1 MIDVQIAF
9 VDDLMTKPDPADSSP
24 AMPALLY
31 EMMRSF
37 VALARTLNLSQAVE
51 ALGSTRQ
58 TVRRHIA
65 QLEQAMGL
73 SLFEVEQR
81 RYRLTSD
88 GVRAL
93 GPAQILLDQGS
104 VWHSGR
110 FQHVGGMMLF
120 TFKNETGWHYHQQQV
135 PVSVAWEGHSDLLR
149 AALKAWTA
157 SEGQLES
164 SHMAPIRPFM
174 LAYRENSEGW
184 ICTEV
189 GEKSFYSNWYGWAQ
203 ARSSVGRNLSDF
215 QGGPQFASLAD
226 RPYKEINGTHGLRLD
241 QMMIQTRGQEDGAI
255 TSVVCDRL
263 LMGVRMPDGSPA
275 IISVVD
281 RASKMYITGI
291 SDDVIERIPDKA
303 RVEFAP

>member
-1 MIDVQIAF
+1 MINVQILI
-9 VDDLMTKPDPADSSP
+9 VSDLKSKPKLADVP
-24 AMPALLY
+24 RTAPALLY

-37 VALARTLNLSQAVE
+37 VGLARTLNLSQAVE
-51 ALGSTRQ
+51 ELGSTRQ

-65 QLEQAMGL
+65 QLEDSMGCR
-73 SLFEVEQR
+73 LFEVEQR
-81 RYRLTSD
+81 RYALTAD
-88 GVRAL
+88 GINAL
-93 GPAQILLDQGS
+93 GPAQMLLDQGS
-104 VWHSGR
+104 VWHAGQ
-110 FQHVGGMMLF
+110 FQHVGGMMRF
-120 TFKNETGWHYHQQQV
+120 SFQNDTGWLYNQQQV
-135 PVSVAWEGHSDLLR
+135 PVSVAWEGRSDLLR
-149 AALKAWTA
+149 AAIKAWSA

-164 SHMAPIRPFM
+164 RHMVQVRPYV